1 MAALAPRF
9 RTLRLYVH
17 NNVITEFAEMDSLGK
32 HELNANINFKKAHI
46 SEDYQVDNISDNDD
60 EGAEFTDSDY
70 EIDKGDDD
78 LFEKWVDKDVVD
90 KLVSPKGKQLS
101 SDGEEDEK

>member
-1 MAALAPRF
+1 M
-9 RTLRLYVH
+9 
-17 NNVITEFAEMDSLGK
+17 
-32 HELNANINFKKAHI
+32 
-46 SEDYQVDNISDNDD
+46 
-60 EGAEFTDSDY
+60 Y

-101 SDGEEDEK
+101 SAGEEDEK